1 MLFNKYQSK
10 LWCRMLNFIRAFHNG
25 ELSYC
30 DLVYSLGGAWDAGEF
45 ENERMIEHL
54 TIGSLWRIGV
64 L

>member
-1 MLFNKYQSK
+1 
-10 LWCRMLNFIRAFHNG
+10 MLNFIRAFHNG